1 MKNNARKALAVLL
14 SSTMMLGC
22 ASTAFASET
31 EDGQIKDLVTWA
43 TSEIETLFMQHD
55 EGNANSI
62 GGNCVSPLI
71 EFDSYGNLV
80 PAVAT
85 EWGTEDEG
93 ATWTFNLRDDVT
105 WVDIDGNYLGD
116 VTSQD
121 WLTGLEWVLNYWKN
135 DGYNVSM
142 PASTIAGAQEYY
154 DYTKEL
160 TEEEAKALTGTE
172 EAFLEMVGIEA
183 PDDHTLVYTCI
194 DKIAY
199 FDTLATCSCLYPVP
213 QGMIDEVGVDG
224 MVGISNED
232 FWYCGPYILTT
243 FVRDNEKVLTR
254 NESYWD
260 KDCTLFDTVTI
271 LKIQDSL
278 TDDTLWMTSE
288 VDYAVLDSSTLSTI
302 LADPN
307 SEWYNYLAETRVSK
321 NVGSMFFNYCK
332 LTEDGEPDTNWNLAV
347 ANDAFRLSLYWGLDW
362 TNTWYVTNPINP
374 LNCENLAYTS
384 QGLGIFSDGTD
395 YVDRVIELLDIPEG
409 DGTSPRRYD
418 AELAEQYKQQAIE
431 ELTAQGV
438 TFPIQIDYYIKSGSQ
453 TAEDSAVLYKEMFE
467 ALGTDYV
474 TFNIKTYVSSFTEEV
489 TDPQLMSLCFSAWGA
504 DFGDVSNFID
514 QCIYGSD
521 GAVYATSRMKL
532 AETEDEHVIEMF
544 TEFTDLA
551 DTAAA
556 ITGDKDARLEAY
568 AQAESYMISNAL
580 VIPSY
585 YTINWQ
591 LTKINE
597 YSKMFAAYGINEN
610 VFKNWET
617 STTPYTTEEYQALK
631 EAHESGN

>member
-1 MKNNARKALAVLL
+1 MKNNVRRALAVLL

-31 EDGQIKDLVTWA
+31 EAEGEQIKDLVVWA
-43 TSEIETLFMQHD
+43 TAEIETLFMQHD

-80 PAVAT
+80 PAIAT

-93 ATWTFNLRDDVT
+93 ATWTFKLRDDVT
-105 WVDIDGNYLGD
+105 WVDVDGNYLGD

-121 WLTGLEWVLNYWKN
+121 WVTGLEWVLNYWKN

-160 TEEEAKALTGTE
+160 TEEEAKSLDTAT
-172 EAFLEMVGIEA
+172 FLDMVGIET
-183 PDDHTLVYTCI
+183 PDDHTLVYTCV

-199 FDTLATCSCLYPVP
+199 FDTVATCSCLYPVP
-213 QGMIDEVGVDG
+213 QGMIDAVGVDG

-232 FWYCGPYILTT
+232 FWYCGPYRLTT
-243 FVRDNEKVLTR
+243 FVRDNEKVLTK

-260 KDCTLFDTVTI
+260 KDCSLFDTVTV
-271 LKIQDSL
+271 LKIQDAL
-278 TDDTLWMTSE
+278 TDDTLWMTGE
-288 VDYAVLDSSTLSTI
+288 VDYAILDTSTLSTI

-307 SEWYNYLAETRVSK
+307 NEWYNYLTETRVSK
-321 NVGSMFFNYCK
+321 NVGSMFLNYCK
-332 LTEDGEPDTNWNLAV
+332 LNEDGTEDTDWNLAV

-362 TNTWYVTNPINP
+362 TNTWYVTNPVNP
-374 LNCENLAYTS
+374 LSLENLAYTS

-418 AELAEQYKQQAIE
+418 AELAETYKQQAIE

-453 TAEDSAVLYKEMFE
+453 TAEDSAILYKEMFE

-474 TFNIKTYVSSFTEEV
+474 NFNIKTYVSSFTEEV

-514 QCIYGSD
+514 QCLYGSD
-521 GAVYATSRMKL
+521 AAVYATSRMKL

-551 DTAAA
+551 NTAAA
-556 ITGDKDARLEAY
+556 ITGDKDERLEAY

-580 VIPSY
+580 VIPAY
-585 YTINWQ
+585 YTVNWQ

-597 YSKMFAAYGINEN
+597 YSKMFAAYGINEA

-617 STTPYTTEEYQALK
+617 STTPYTTEEYEALK
-631 EAHESGN
+631 TEHLG